1 MALSNLL
8 NNQTI
13 TIDNHHRGGNVLEWD
28 KRLHIHKRMNIGCKS
43 SVECEIYFADNDR
56 GIVFYNER
64 GKDVLEIKN
73 EILEAFSSPDIRNKF
88 IESFYD
94 AVEPILGTSNDR
106 KPSDIIRIVRR
117 AVKRI
122 ARSFGLS
129 DDIQDAMIDTVQRK
143 HRYMFSTNKY
153 YIGLR
158 DDEFS
163 VVMGDNYQE
172 AMNLLK

>member
-43 SVECEIYFADNDR
+43 SVECEIYFADNER
-56 GIVFYNER
+56 GRVFYNER
-64 GKDVLEIKN
+64 GKNVPEIKN
-73 EILEAFSSPDIRNKF
+73 EVLEAFSSSDIRNKF

-94 AVEPILGTSNDR
+94 AVIPILANNNDR
-106 KPSDIIRIVRR
+106 TPSDIIRIIRR

-122 ARSFGLS
+122 ARSLGLS
-129 DDIQDAMIDTVQRK
+129 DDIQDAMINTVQSK
-143 HRYMFSTNKY
+143 HRHMFRTDKY
-153 YIGLR
+153 YIGLK
-158 DDEFS
+158 DDEVKVS
-163 VVMGDNYQE
+163 MGDDPQE
-172 AMNLLK
+172 VFNSLL

>member
-13 TIDNHHRGGNVLEWD
+13 TIDNHHRGGNVLVWD
-28 KRLHIHKRMNIGCKS
+28 KSLHIHKRMNGGCKS
-43 SVECEIYFADNDR
+43 SVECEIYFADHDR
-56 GIVFYNER
+56 GIVFSNER
-64 GKDVLEIKN
+64 GKNVTAIKN
-73 EILEAFSSPDIRNKF
+73 EIKDAFYLPDIRDNF
-88 IESFYD
+88 IKSFYD

-106 KPSDIIRIVRR
+106 KPSDVVRIIRR

-122 ARSFGLS
+122 AKIFGLS
-129 DDIQDAMIDTVQRK
+129 EDIQDAMIDALPNV
-143 HRYMFSTNKY
+143 YMFSSDKY

-158 DDEFS
+158 DDKLR

-172 AMNLLK
+172 VMNLLK

>member
-13 TIDNHHRGGNVLEWD
+13 TIDNHHRGGNVLEWN
-28 KRLHIHKRMNIGCKS
+28 KSLHIHKRMNSGCKS
-43 SVECEIYFADNDR
+43 SVECEIYFADHDR
-56 GIVFYNER
+56 GIVFSNER
-64 GKDVLEIKN
+64 GKNVIAIKN
-73 EILEAFSSPDIRNKF
+73 EIKDAFYLPGIRDNF
-88 IESFYD
+88 IKSFYD
-94 AVEPILGTSNDR
+94 AVEPILRNSNDR
-106 KPSDIIRIVRR
+106 KPSDVIRIVRR

-122 ARSFGLS
+122 AKIFGLPE
-129 DDIQDAMIDTVQRK
+129 DIKDAMINALPNV
-143 HRYMFSTNKY
+143 YMFSSDKY

-158 DDEFS
+158 DDKLR